1 MIYCRCERKSNSAIL
16 DKEVIPLKTLHV
28 LPTFLLAILIA
39 CSGIS
44 FVYADELNSNVGLS
58 LESKLEQLTTTVY
71 CYCGC
76 TRETIQQCVC
86 GTSQQ
91 VENEFKSQLKAGETV
106 EKIQNDYLQTYGMQ
120 YSALMPVEGVNILA
134 YVMPVFIMVLLG
146 GIVVFVLKSKM
157 KLSVAK
163 QPATSIEKNP
173 DVSEEVQRQIEA
185 EVERYKQG
193 Q

>member
-1 MIYCRCERKSNSAIL
+1 M
-16 DKEVIPLKTLHV
+16 
-28 LPTFLLAILIA
+28 
-39 CSGIS
+39 
-44 FVYADELNSNVGLS
+44 
-58 LESKLEQLTTTVY
+58 
-71 CYCGC
+71 
-76 TRETIQQCVC
+76 C

-91 VENEFKSQLKAGETV
+91 VENEFKSRLREGETA

-120 YSALMPVEGVNILA
+120 YSALMPAEGINILA
-134 YVMPVFIMVLLG
+134 YVMPAIIIVLLG

-157 KLSVAK
+157 KLPMVK
-163 QPATSIEKNP
+163 QPATSIGKNP

>member
-1 MIYCRCERKSNSAIL
+1 MIYCRCERESNSAIL
-16 DKEVIPLKTLHV
+16 DKEAIPLKTLHV
-28 LPTFLLAILIA
+28 LPTFLLATLIV

-58 LESKLEQLTTTVY
+58 LKSKLKKLTTTVY

-76 TRETIQQCVC
+76 TREKILQCVC

-91 VENEFKSQLKAGETV
+91 VENEFRNRLAAGQTV
-106 EKIQNDYLQTYGMQ
+106 EKIRDDYLQTYGMQ

-157 KLSVAK
+157 KLSMVK
-163 QPATSIEKNP
+163 QPAASIEKNP

>member
-44 FVYADELNSNVGLS
+44 FTYADGLEANAGGS
-58 LESKLEQLTTTVY
+58 LESKLEQLTTSVY

-76 TRETIQQCVC
+76 TREKIQQCVC
-86 GTSQQ
+86 GTAQQ
-91 VENEFKSQLKAGETV
+91 VENEFKNRLQAGETV
-106 EKIQNDYLQTYGMQ
+106 EKIQNDYLQRYGTQ
-120 YSALMPVEGVNILA
+120 YSALMPAEGINILA
-134 YVMPVFIMVLLG
+134 WLMPAFIMVLLG

-157 KLSVAK
+157 KLSMVK
-163 QPATSIEKNP
+163 QPATSLEKNP